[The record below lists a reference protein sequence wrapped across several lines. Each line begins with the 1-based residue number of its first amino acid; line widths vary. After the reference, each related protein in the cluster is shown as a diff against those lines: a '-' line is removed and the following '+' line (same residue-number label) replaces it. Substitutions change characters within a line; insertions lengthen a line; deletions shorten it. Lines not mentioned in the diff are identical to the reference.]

1 MVRYKAADGRA
12 VESWWTET
20 ALSRGFTLIEL
31 MIVIAI
37 ISILAAFALPAYR
50 DYKIKSYV
58 AAGLELSA
66 EVKSRIVTLLRYDQ
80 KNPTKQR

>member
-1 MVRYKAADGRA
+1 MNKTQKINLT
-12 VESWWTET
+12 SSKK
-20 ALSRGFTLIEL
+20 LSRPGFTLIEL